1 MAQPESPKTPKS
13 NPVEP
18 VKSDYEKK
26 SPDFYSLYDRGP
38 DPYDIARRLGL
49 PMTPANDKTD

>member
-1 MAQPESPKTPKS
+1 MAQPELPKPT
-13 NPVEP
+13 PVEP
-18 VKSDYEKK
+18 IKFDTDKK
-26 SPDFYSLYDRGP
+26 SSSDFYSLYDRGP